1 MSGEI
6 MAADSLL
13 LSIFNKAAELK
24 KINDAVVRNEG
35 IIELQEDLLNARLVQ
50 TKLIARVIEL
60 ERELTHLKNSKND
73 KDTCANKTQ
82 LTKIKKAQAIKPSP
96 IFAT

>member
-13 LSIFNKAAELK
+13 LSMFNKAAELK

-35 IIELQEDLLNARLVQ
+35 IIKLQEDLLNARSVQ
-50 TKLIARVIEL
+50 TNLVARVIEL
-60 ERELTHLKNSKND
+60 ERELTHLENSTNSKND
-73 KDTCANKTQ
+73 RGASAKKMQ
-82 LTKIKKAQAIKPSP
+82 LTKTKKVRRLSLAL
-96 IFAT
+96 

>member
-13 LSIFNKAAELK
+13 LSMFNKAAELK

-35 IIELQEDLLNARLVQ
+35 IIKLQEDLLNARSVQ
-50 TKLIARVIEL
+50 TNLVARVIEL
-60 ERELTHLKNSKND
+60 ERELTHLENSKND
-73 KDTCANKTQ
+73 RGACAKKMQ
-82 LTKIKKAQAIKPSP
+82 LTKTKKARRLSP
-96 IFAT
+96 AL